1 MTRAGQG
8 GCVMD
13 ILAAICSAA
22 RRTAVVATVLAAAV
36 AAPGCASVGNLDA
49 ARVKD
54 LECVDAQNAAFAE
67 KNARS
72 WIVVE
77 GGEVAA
83 ISPAADDAVRAA
95 AANRASSAPTPHRFV
110 YRPADRG
117 ARLYRLAFLPEGGLV
132 AGRQFLAGL
141 GYRVAS
147 VGVAGPGRTLVLDRR
162 GGRRSIDLAKR
173 PLVRIDLTPLGGG
186 PVTTID
192 VPLDPDFD
200 GPLLLGADAAPSL
213 DLDRAEIPG
222 QAEVQVALGRP
233 FNARRAF
240 AAAKCP
246 ELDASGP
253 VEVLVPTPQRTPGR

>member
-1 MTRAGQG
+1 MKALYEVPSGRT
-8 GCVMD
+8 
-13 ILAAICSAA
+13 AAPMRTCHRLRYSRLRRRRLLYAFTPA
-22 RRTAVVATVLAAAV
+22 RRTAVVAAVLAAAV

-117 ARLYRLAFLPEGGLV
+117 ARLSRLAFLPEGGLV

-147 VGVAGPGRTLVLDRR
+147 VGVAGVSPDNLGKLRNRAPGLPQCQEHGAEFNLR
-162 GGRRSIDLAKR
+162 GQMFWCDAHSEFQLFARFSE
-173 PLVRIDLTPLGGG
+173 T
-186 PVTTID
+186 
-192 VPLDPDFD
+192 F
-200 GPLLLGADAAPSL
+200 LLF
-213 DLDRAEIPG
+213 
-222 QAEVQVALGRP
+222 QQ
-233 FNARRAF
+233 
-240 AAAKCP
+240 
-246 ELDASGP
+246 
-253 VEVLVPTPQRTPGR
+253 